1 MHVYRPMCTVGG
13 QERKNLPSLFGHSL
27 YVSVLDMM
35 ASRWYTIMIVLT
47 VVVRFTHGCLH

>member
-35 ASRWYTIMIVLT
+35 GSRWYTIMILLT
-47 VVVRFTHGCLH
+47 VVV